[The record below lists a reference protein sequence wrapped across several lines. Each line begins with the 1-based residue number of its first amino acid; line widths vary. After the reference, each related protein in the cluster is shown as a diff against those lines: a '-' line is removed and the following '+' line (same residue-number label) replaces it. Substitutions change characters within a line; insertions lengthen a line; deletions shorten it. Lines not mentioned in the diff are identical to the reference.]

1 MEGKNKFY
9 NSIIVKFGFLLH
21 ENFSIHSLV
30 LFVLNMLSAIVV
42 TGLFN
47 LIKLPLINYK
57 ISSFVLFVL
66 VATLLELVIKTF
78 VLRYFIS
85 IIFKTF
91 GTITLLLQAI
101 IFYITA
107 LIVNNFIF
115 NPISIITIFFFT
127 IGFLVIRL
135 LLISIY
141 QKYLLK
147 YLIKKE
153 N

>member
-47 LIKLPLINYK
+47 LIKIPLINYK

-115 NPISIITIFFFT
+115 NPISIISIFFFT